1 MIEMFTI
8 ALLAFAQPLPAITC
22 AEEDENGACVYD
34 YSRKPVRRVHAL
46 HSERVA
52 ELYHPYFR
60 CYYERLTS
68 DPRFGTSEAEEAI
81 AAMKI
86 ARTSCAESRESA
98 EVQIDQYL
106 AERKIYG
113 DASNREFVRELF
125 RSEAGGL
132 FVFQTA
138 RMNGR
143 GTAFE
148 TMAEA
153 VTTNL
158 LNAND

>member
-22 AEEDENGACVYD
+22 AEKDENGACVYD

-81 AAMKI
+81 AAMKV
-86 ARTSCAESRESA
+86 ARTRCEESRESA

-113 DASNREFVRELF
+113 DAANREFVRKLF
-125 RSEAGGL
+125 RSEAGGF

-143 GTAFE
+143 GAAFE

-153 VTTNL
+153 VTTKV
-158 LNAND
+158 LNADD

>member
-22 AEEDENGACVYD
+22 AEKDENGACVYD
-34 YSRKPVRRVHAL
+34 YSRKPARRVHAL

-52 ELYHPYFR
+52 EFYHPYFR

-68 DPRFGTSEAEEAI
+68 DPRFGTSEAEQAI
-81 AAMKI
+81 AAIKV
-86 ARTSCAESRESA
+86 ARTRCAESRESA

-113 DASNREFVRELF
+113 DAGNREFVRKLF
-125 RSEAGGL
+125 RSEAGGF
-132 FVFQTA
+132 FVSQAA
-138 RMNGR
+138 RMNGL
-143 GTAFE
+143 GAAFE

-153 VTTNL
+153 VTTKVL
-158 LNAND
+158 SAND